1 MKLVGSILI
10 LVTALHSQCSG
21 ACPIELFL
29 SSMATHADVGTQ
41 PPCHRNAENS
51 NQIPDKPSPNNDSC
65 GYGPA
70 IAANRLTNARAQ
82 SPELESLPALPVG
95 NGSVMNAAFAAA
107 VFTLESAPEPS
118 LRLTSQKLV
127 LRI

>member
-29 SSMATHADVGTQ
+29 SSMASHANHDTQ

-51 NQIPDKPSPNNDSC
+51 NQIPDKPSPNTDSC
-65 GYGPA
+65 GSGPA
-70 IAANRLTNARAQ
+70 IAANRLTTARTHSATMEHV
-82 SPELESLPALPVG
+82 SVLPTATSLPV
-95 NGSVMNAAFAAA
+95 SAAFAR
-107 VFTLESAPEPS
+107 VIFTPDNASEES
-118 LRLTSQKLV
+118 LRPPQKTI